1 MNRPNI
7 LLIMNDDMG
16 YSDIGC
22 YGGEVRTPNLD
33 RLAENG
39 VRLTQFYNTAR
50 CCPTRASIL
59 TGLHPHQV
67 GIGWMTAQLDEDGYR
82 GSLSDTCVTIGE
94 ALKLAGYGTYMSGK
108 WHVSHDQGPDG
119 PKYCWPCQRGFDRYF
134 GILGGAANYWQPNTL
149 TRDNDA
155 VDLKG
160 LPEDFFLTDAISD
173 EAAGYIRE
181 HAATQ
186 GDSPF
191 FLYTAY
197 SSPHWP
203 LHAHEDDIARYQG
216 RFAAGWDRLREERL
230 ERMRG
235 MGILDASWPM
245 TDRDPSQPPW
255 DEAPHK
261 AWQQRRMEVYAAQV
275 DRMDQGIGRIV
286 AALEETGRIDNTLIL
301 FLADNGACAEEF
313 AAEVRPLPSTY
324 PGGTTKTRDGR
335 TVLRGNDP
343 TVMPGPEHTY
353 QSYGVAWANLSNT
366 PFREYKHWVHE
377 GGIAT
382 PLIAHWPA
390 VIDDC
395 GALRHQPGQL
405 TDIMATCLDVA
416 GADYPTRF
424 NGNDIVPLEG
434 TSLAPIFHDQPNH
447 KEALIWEHE
456 GNKAVRR
463 GRWKLVCKYP
473 GEWELYD
480 IVANRT
486 ETEDL
491 AGRHPE
497 IVDELGAVF
506 AAWAERCGVKPWEDV
521 SEVLRAQRERSGRS
535 DHGAIDRRPNAS
547 PTG

>member
-1 MNRPNI
+1 MQMNRPNI

-22 YGGEVRTPNLD
+22 YGGEIQTPNLD
-33 RLAENG
+33 RLAARG

-67 GIGWMTAQLDEDGYR
+67 GIGWMTAQIDEDGYR

-119 PKYCWPCQRGFDRYF
+119 PKYSWPRQRGFERYF
-134 GILGGAANYWQPNTL
+134 GILGGAANYWQPSTL

-155 VDLKG
+155 MDLKS

-181 HAATQ
+181 HAATR
-186 GDSPF
+186 GDTPF

-197 SSPHWP
+197 SAPHWP
-203 LHAHEDDIARYQG
+203 LHAHEEDIRRYQG
-216 RFAAGWDRLREERL
+216 RFSAGWDRLREERL
-230 ERMRG
+230 ERMRD

-245 TDRDPSQPPW
+245 TERDPSQPPW
-255 DEAPHK
+255 DETPHQ

-286 AALEETGRIDNTLIL
+286 AALEETDRIDNTLIL

-313 AAEVRPLPSTY
+313 AAEVRPLPATY
-324 PGGTTKTRDGR
+324 PAGTPRTRDGR

-343 TVMPGPEHTY
+343 TVMPGSEDTY
-353 QSYGVAWANLSNT
+353 QSYGVPWANLSNT

-390 VIDDC
+390 VIDDH

-424 NGNDIVPLEG
+424 NGNDILPLEG

-463 GRWKLVCKYP
+463 RQWKLVCKYP

-491 AGRHPE
+491 AAQHPE
-497 IVDELGAVF
+497 IVSELGAIHD
-506 AAWAERCGVKPWEDV
+506 AWAERCGVRPWDHV
-521 SEVLRAQRERSGRS
+521 SEILRAQREKSG
-535 DHGAIDRRPNAS
+535 NAS
-547 PTG
+547 ARE

>member
-1 MNRPNI
+1 MRTNPPNI
-7 LLIMNDDMG
+7 LLVMNDDMG

-22 YGGEVRTPNLD
+22 YGGEIRTPNLD
-33 RLAENG
+33 RLAADG
-39 VRLTQFYNTAR
+39 VRFTQFYNTAR

-67 GIGWMTAQLDEDGYR
+67 GVGWMTMVDLDDDGYR
-82 GSLSDTCVTIGE
+82 GDLNDACVTIAE
-94 ALKLAGYGTYMSGK
+94 ALKAAGYATYMSGK
-108 WHVSHDQGPDG
+108 WHVSREVEPDG
-119 PKYCWPCQRGFDRYF
+119 PRHSWPRQRGFDRYF
-134 GILGGAANYWQPNTL
+134 GILGGASNYWQPTTL
-149 TRDNDA
+149 TRENDA
-155 VDLKG
+155 VDMAS

-173 EAAGYIRE
+173 QAADYIRE
-181 HAATQ
+181 HAATG
-186 GDSPF
+186 GDTPF

-197 SSPHWP
+197 TAPHWP
-203 LHAHEDDIARYQG
+203 LHAHEDDIGRYRG

-230 ERMRG
+230 ERMRA
-235 MGILDASWPM
+235 MGVLDASWPL
-245 TDRDPSQPPW
+245 TERDPTQPPW
-255 DEAPHK
+255 DETPDQ
-261 AWQQRRMEVYAAQV
+261 AWQQRRMEVYAAQI

-286 AALEETGRIDNTLIL
+286 AALEETDRLDNTLIL

-313 AAEVRPLPSTY
+313 AAEVRPMPSNY
-324 PGGTTKTRDGR
+324 PAGRPRTRDGR

-343 TVMPGPEHTY
+343 TVMPGSEDTY
-353 QSYGVAWANLSNT
+353 QSYGVPWANLSNT

-382 PLIAHWPA
+382 PLIAHWPS
-390 VIDDC
+390 VIDDR

-424 NGNDIVPLEG
+424 NGHDILPLEG
-434 TSLAPIFHDQPNH
+434 ASLAPIFHDRPNH
-447 KEALIWEHE
+447 KDALIWEHE

-486 ETEDL
+486 ETHDL
-491 AGRHPE
+491 AERHPE
-497 IVDELGAVF
+497 IVAELGAIHD
-506 AAWAERCGVKPWEDV
+506 AWAERCGVKPWEPLL
-521 SEVLRAQRERSGRS
+521 EKMTAARKKSGVAGMR
-535 DHGAIDRRPNAS
+535 D
-547 PTG
+547 